1 MPTLTQGRMPVDG
14 GNIMLFT
21 YQTNGYKSIAHGT
34 SHTLS
39 LSTSTETINSK
50 DYGKFGMTE
59 AGTISWEITADHLY
73 TRDGWNEFYNK
84 LTAPTSTDLNA
95 NKVRVIFGERAEK
108 SNINS
113 YTVNNTDNGDGN
125 WVPSTYTSYIYGGD
139 AVITSLSWTADQGSK
154 STFSVTLSGASD
166 IKRLSELNS

>member
-34 SHTLS
+34 SHSLS
-39 LSTSTETINSK
+39 FSTSTETINSK

-59 AGTISWEITADHLY
+59 PGTISWEITADHLY
-73 TRDGWNEFYNK
+73 TRDGWDIFYNK
-84 LTAPTSTDLNA
+84 LTADTSNDLNA
-95 NKVRVIFGERAEK
+95 NKVRVVFGEKKGE
-108 SNINS
+108 SFTS
-113 YTVNNTDNGDGN
+113 VNDNNHGDGN

-139 AVITSLSWTADQGSK
+139 AVITSLSWNADQGSK
-154 STFSVTLSGASD
+154 STFSVTLSGASE
-166 IKRLSELNS
+166 IKRLSELN